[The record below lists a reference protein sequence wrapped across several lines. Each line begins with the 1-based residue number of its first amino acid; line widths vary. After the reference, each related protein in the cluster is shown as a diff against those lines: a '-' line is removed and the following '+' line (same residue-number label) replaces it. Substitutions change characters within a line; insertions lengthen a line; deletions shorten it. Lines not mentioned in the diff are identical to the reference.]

1 MKPTTPTDSDH
12 GDHAAD
18 HTPDRDCVIAG
29 GGPAGM
35 VLGYLLARSGL
46 RVTVLEK
53 HADFFR
59 DFRGDTI
66 HPSTITLLG
75 ELGLRERFLRL
86 PLNRLQTMDAVIDG
100 LRMTMVDFRTLPAPD
115 RFLVLAP
122 QWDFLNFLA
131 EEAAALPNFE
141 LRLRTEA
148 TGLIVEQ
155 GRVRGLRA
163 TTTTAEGPASE
174 TDPATST
181 STDIEIEIEIRA
193 TLTVAADGRTSA
205 LRDAAGL
212 IPDESGV
219 PIDVLWFSLPKPA
232 DPPPPT
238 LAYLSP
244 RGMVLT
250 IDRGDRYQS
259 GMVIRKGG
267 AELLRAEGLPA
278 LRRRIVDAAPVL
290 RQVVDTLT
298 DWDQV
303 KLLSVQLN
311 RLDRWHRPGFI
322 AIGDAAHA
330 MSPMFGVGVNYA
342 IQDAV
347 ALSNAIADHLAAGDA
362 PSGVLAAVQRRR
374 ERPVRIMQR
383 IQRAGHRVI
392 SRTTTGDRIAPRSV
406 IRLMRLAGPVVRPL
420 AARFIGIGLRPE
432 HVTTPKREAEKKRAR
447 SLNLRRRDGRLS

>member
-1 MKPTTPTDSDH
+1 MEPTSHTDSDH
-12 GDHAAD
+12 GDPTA
-18 HTPDRDCVIAG
+18 DRDCVIAG

-35 VLGYLLARSGL
+35 VLGYLLARAGL
-46 RVTVLEK
+46 TVTVLEK

-86 PLNRLQTMDAVIDG
+86 TLNRLQTMDAVIDG
-100 LRMTMVDFRTLPAPD
+100 QRMTMVDFRTLPAPD

-131 EEAAALPNFE
+131 DEAAALPNFE
-141 LRLRTEA
+141 LLRRTEA

-163 TTTTAEGPASE
+163 TTTTDTTPPSDTTPPAD
-174 TDPATST
+174 TDPATDA
-181 STDIEIEIEIRA
+181 STDIEIRA
-193 TLTVAADGRTSA
+193 TLTVAADGRTST

-219 PIDVLWFSLPKPA
+219 PIDVLWFSLPKPP

-267 AELLRAEGLPA
+267 ADRLRAEGLPA
-278 LRRRIVDAAPVL
+278 LRQRIVDAAPVL
-290 RQVVDTLT
+290 RPVVDTLT

-303 KLLSVQLN
+303 KLLSVQLD

-347 ALSNAIADHLAAGDA
+347 ALSNAIAGHLAAGDA
-362 PSGVLAAVQRRR
+362 PSAVLAAVQRRR

-392 SRTTTGDRIAPRSV
+392 SRTTTGDRIAPRWA
-406 IRLMRLAGPVVRPL
+406 IRLLRLATPLVRPL

-432 HVTTPKREAEKKRAR
+432 HVTAAAR
-447 SLNLRRRDGRLS
+447 KG

>member
-12 GDHAAD
+12 GDHTAD
-18 HTPDRDCVIAG
+18 HTTDRDCVIAG

-163 TTTTAEGPASE
+163 TTTTADAPATD

-181 STDIEIEIEIRA
+181 STDIEIRA

-267 AELLRAEGLPA
+267 AEQLRAEGLPA
-278 LRRRIVDAAPVL
+278 LRSRIVDAAPIL
-290 RQVVDTLT
+290 RPVVDTLT

-311 RLDRWHRPGFI
+311 RLDRWHRPGFM

-347 ALSNAIADHLAAGDA
+347 ALSNAIAGHLAAGDS
-362 PSGVLAAVQRRR
+362 PSEVLAAVQRRR
-374 ERPVRIMQR
+374 EQPVRIMQR
-383 IQRAGHRVI
+383 IQRAGHRAI
-392 SRTTTGDRIAPRSV
+392 SRTTTGAHIAPRWV
-406 IRLMRLAGPVVRPL
+406 IRLMRLASPVVRPL

-432 HVTTPKREAEKKRAR
+432 HVTTPQREAEKKRAR
-447 SLNLRRRDGRLS
+447 SLKLGRRDGHSS

>member
-1 MKPTTPTDSDH
+1 MKPTTRTDSDH
-12 GDHAAD
+12 GDHDAD
-18 HTPDRDCVIAG
+18 HTPVRDCVIAG
-29 GGPAGM
+29 GGPGGM
-35 VLGYLLARSGL
+35 VLGYLLARAGL
-46 RVTVLEK
+46 RATVLEK

-131 EEAAALPNFE
+131 EEAATLPNFE

-163 TTTTAEGPASE
+163 TTTTADDPATE
-174 TDPATST
+174 TDPATTASI
-181 STDIEIEIEIRA
+181 DIEIRA

-278 LRRRIVDAAPVL
+278 LRQRIVDAAPVL
-290 RQVVDTLT
+290 RPVVDTLT

-303 KLLSVQLN
+303 KLLAVRLN

-347 ALSNAIADHLAAGDA
+347 ALSNAIAGDLAAGDA
-362 PSGVLAAVQRRR
+362 PSEVLAAVQRRR
-374 ERPVRIMQR
+374 ERPVSIMQR

-392 SRTTTGDRIAPRSV
+392 SRTTTGAHIAPRWV
-406 IRLMRLAGPVVRPL
+406 IRLMRLASPLVRPL

-432 HVTTPKREAEKKRAR
+432 HVTTPQREA
-447 SLNLRRRDGRLS
+447 